1 MANSILKLTVESS
14 EYDAKLKKAAE
25 GIRHLAEVAHRGG
38 GDLTGLE
45 KAELDYIKALGDME
59 TKSRSASG
67 KLRELSSVYK
77 ELTVTYNELNEVEKA
92 DEGGKALAASLEK
105 LKQRAQEAQ
114 AQMDAATKSLQS
126 NTTAGNEDSSMLSKL
141 ADKFTINIDA
151 LKLFN
156 IGLKAAD
163 GALQVAKDAFF
174 SSEQNVDE
182 WGRII
187 ASSQSLY
194 EGFVTSLNNSDFT
207 GFMSRIDDIVKAAR
221 EAYNELDRLGTMRT
235 IQAPQIERQN
245 SENVRMRTMLMTG
258 RYIAPSD
265 GRAPLQG
272 MKTGD
277 LLSPAQI
284 KTLERQLQGGMNT
297 IVKLTQN
304 ELDQTGRAIDAY
316 YNKLAKENG
325 MTMEEFKKGTSSMA
339 EFDQRQEGYRK
350 YQQWRQ
356 ENSFTDMYG
365 NRQVREGNPYQ
376 EFKKWGTFR
385 VDKMGE
391 NSYNDLVGLIRQ
403 QQQQQSQIYSTI
415 GQAYRT
421 INRAEGV
428 TVKGLMNPGGGGG
441 RGGSGGG
448 KTETVKTEEQ
458 LNNEEI
464 QKLTQEYIKAS
475 DDRRKAIEGEI
486 KTLQDRNA
494 EIKRLME
501 AAQGKVAPEGSRKAL
516 NEELSKL
523 QREGQLLSDPI
534 DIELND
540 QAIKD
545 VQDEIDRLNG
555 KKVEIE
561 LAVDDRTPFEKLKD
575 SLKIEIAEENMQVDT
590 TTLQTLMKT
599 AIQNGI
605 DGLDPQ
611 FASLQEKMR
620 EGMNIP
626 DSAWED
632 LQTQINEKLKELGIE
647 PIKIDFTTG
656 NIAKAG
662 KETEKSWQAAAQA
675 VQTVGSAMSS
685 IEDPAAK
692 VAGTVMQ
699 AVASIALGYA
709 QATTQAASL
718 GPWAWVAFA
727 ATGLATMLSTI
738 SSIHSATGY
747 SEGGMIKG
755 NSYSGDLIP
764 ANGGMIGL
772 NAGEVVLNRAQQ
784 NTLAS
789 ELQGSGG
796 GSDRYMPSFV
806 SGEQIWIAL
815 NAYTKRTGKGEL
827 VTWR

>member
-77 ELTVTYNELNEVEKA
+77 ELTVTYNELNDVEKA
-92 DEGGKALAASLEK
+92 DEGGKALASSLEK

-126 NTTAGNEDSSMLSKL
+126 NATAGNEDSSMLSKL

-194 EGFVTSLNNSDFT
+194 EGFMTSLNNSDFT
-207 GFMSRIDDIVKAAR
+207 GFMSRIDEIVKAAR

-441 RGGSGGG
+441 RGGGRG
-448 KTETVKTEEQ
+448 KTTP
-458 LNNEEI
+458 
-464 QKLTQEYIKAS
+464 EYIPLDGSIDAQTKKVQELQKAWRAAA
-475 DDRRKAIEGEI
+475 DDDSRKKIKEQIE
-486 KTLQDRNA
+486 Q
-494 EIKRLME
+494 
-501 AAQGKVAPEGSRKAL
+501 AQAVLDAMNGKVIAPDGSLKAL
-516 NEELSKL
+516 NEELAELNK
-523 QREGQLLSDPI
+523 QRELLTDPI
-534 DIELND
+534 EIEIIDN
-540 QAIKD
+540 QIQD
-545 VQDEIDRLNG
+545 VKDEIDQLNG

-561 LAVDDRTPFEKLKD
+561 IVPSTMTPFEQLEQ
-575 SLKIEIAEENMQVDT
+575 SLTIQLAEENIQVDET
-590 TTLQTLMKT
+590 ALKTLMQT

-626 DSAWED
+626 DSAWEN

-647 PIKIDFTTG
+647 PIKIDFKTG
-656 NIAKAG
+656 NLAKDG
-662 KETEKSWQAAAQA
+662 KETEKSWNAAAQA
-675 VQTVGSAMSS
+675 VQSVGGAMQS

-692 VAGTVMQ
+692 VTGTIAQ
-699 AVASIALGYA
+699 AIASIALGYA
-709 QATTQAASL
+709 QATTQAATL

-727 ATGLATMLSTI
+727 ATGMAQMI
-738 SSIHSATGY
+738 SMISGIHNATGY
-747 SEGGMIKG
+747 AEGGIIKG
-755 NSYSGDLIP
+755 NSYSGDNIM
-764 ANGGMIGL
+764 ANGGAIGL

-815 NAYTKRTGKGEL
+815 NAYTKRTGRGEL

>member
-92 DEGGKALAASLEK
+92 DEGGKALAVSLEK

-221 EAYNELDRLGTMRT
+221 DAYNELDRLGTMRT
-235 IQAPQIERQN
+235 IQAPQTERQN
-245 SENVRMRTMLMTG
+245 SENIRMRTMLMTG

-284 KTLERQLQGGMNT
+284 KILERQLQGGMHT

-316 YNKLAKENG
+316 YNKLAKQNG

-385 VDKMGE
+385 VDKIGE

-428 TVKGLMNPGGGGG
+428 TVKGLMNPGGG
-441 RGGSGGG
+441 
-448 KTETVKTEEQ
+448 
-458 LNNEEI
+458 
-464 QKLTQEYIKAS
+464 
-475 DDRRKAIEGEI
+475 
-486 KTLQDRNA
+486 
-494 EIKRLME
+494 
-501 AAQGKVAPEGSRKAL
+501 
-516 NEELSKL
+516 
-523 QREGQLLSDPI
+523 
-534 DIELND
+534 
-540 QAIKD
+540 
-545 VQDEIDRLNG
+545 NG
-555 KKVEIE
+555 KKSGSGSGTDVQTYAENSITAQTKLVQELTKQWNDASEEMRTGYLYQLIE
-561 LAVDDRTPFEKLKD
+561 AEDKLKWM
-575 SLKIEIAEENMQVDT
+575 KAEQQALRDI
-590 TTLQTLMKT
+590 KT
-599 AIQNGI
+599 NGDVKGI
-605 DGLDPQ
+605 SPVGLSDQ
-611 FASLQEKMR
+611 LFK
-620 EGMNIP
+620 GK
-626 DSAWED
+626 
-632 LQTQINEKLKELGIE
+632 TLKELQGVKLELKLPKEKTEASFTKEVGAMAGGISQMVGGIE
-647 PIKIDFTTG
+647 
-656 NIAKAG
+656 
-662 KETEKSWQAAAQA
+662 
-675 VQTVGSAMSS
+675 
-685 IEDPAAK
+685 
-692 VAGTVMQ
+692 
-699 AVASIALGYA
+699 ALGIELPEGLKGA
-709 QATTQAASL
+709 VEGIGSLISIVSGIATVVTAIEALTAADTII
-718 GPWAWVAFA
+718 PFA
-727 ATGLATMLSTI
+727 R
-738 SSIHSATGY
+738 
-747 SEGGMIKG
+747 GGIVHAANGFVPG
-755 NSYSGDLIP
+755 NHYSGDMIP
-764 ANGGMIGL
+764 AAL
-772 NAGEVVLNRAQQ
+772 NAGELVLNRAQQ
-784 NTLAS
+784 GNLAS
-789 ELQGSGG
+789 QLQGGG
-796 GSDRYMPSFV
+796 MGGWKLTTKLAGTDLLV
-806 SGEQIWIAL
+806 SLE
-815 NAYTKRTGKGEL
+815 RTLQKQGYGRL
-827 VTWR
+827 VTWQ